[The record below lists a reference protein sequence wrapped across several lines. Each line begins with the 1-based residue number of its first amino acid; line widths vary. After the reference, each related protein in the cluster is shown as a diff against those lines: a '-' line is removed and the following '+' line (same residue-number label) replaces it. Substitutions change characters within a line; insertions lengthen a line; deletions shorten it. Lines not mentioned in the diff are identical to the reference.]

1 MKKTLIL
8 LFALSGFAQADDH
21 AMDTYYA
28 YYGIS
33 TTNPPAVVAAMD
45 KFNASEC
52 GQKTPSTVA
61 LMAETFN
68 GGEAST
74 HTFVVTYEGS
84 KVLDET
90 LAILSTCPDYATFLT
105 EMAEVSVPTEQNLV
119 KAVYEQ
125 GDWTKDTVFAV
136 FEMNIKN
143 EEAYLTAYK
152 KMTDAMVEQGQLT
165 SSYGLERVVAG
176 TDFSHFAFIGG
187 TNVASLMETLALL
200 DMKNPDFAKFQN
212 AVRRNRSIVRRGIV
226 NPVKAWE

>member
-1 MKKTLIL
+1 
-8 LFALSGFAQADDH
+8 
-21 AMDTYYA
+21 MDTYYA

-52 GQKTPSTVA
+52 GQKTPSSVA

-68 GGEAST
+68 GGEEST

-152 KMTDAMVEQGQLT
+152 TMTDKMVAKDQISGA
-165 SSYGLERVVAG
+165 YGVEKVVAG
-176 TDFSHFAFIGG
+176 TDFSHFAFIGAAD
-187 TNVASLMETLALL
+187 TASLMETLALL
-200 DMKNPDFAKFQN
+200 DMKNPDFKEFQT

-226 NPVKAWE
+226 NPIKAWE

>member
-8 LFALSGFAQADDH
+8 LLALSGFAQADDE
-21 AMDTYYA
+21 TYYA
-28 YYGIS
+28 YYGIA

-45 KFNASEC
+45 EFNASEC
-52 GQKTPSTVA
+52 GQKTESTVA
-61 LMAETFN
+61 LMSETFN
-68 GGEAST
+68 GGEPST
-74 HTFVVTYEGS
+74 HTFVVTYNGS

-90 LAILSTCPDYATFLT
+90 LATLSTCPDYATFLT

-152 KMTDAMVEQGQLT
+152 TMTDKMVAKDQISGA
-165 SSYGLERVVAG
+165 YGVEKVVAG
-176 TDFSHFAFIGG
+176 TDFSHFAFIGAAD
-187 TNVASLMETLALL
+187 TASLMETLALL
-200 DMKNPDFAKFQN
+200 DMKNPDFKEFQT

>member
-1 MKKTLIL
+1 MCIR
-8 LFALSGFAQADDH
+8 DR
-21 AMDTYYA
+21 
-28 YYGIS
+28 
-33 TTNPPAVVAAMD
+33 
-45 KFNASEC
+45 FNASEC

-152 KMTDAMVEQGQLT
+152 TMTDKMVAKDQISGA
-165 SSYGLERVVAG
+165 YGVERVVAG

-187 TNVASLMETLALL
+187 SDMANLMATMDLL
-200 DMKNPDFAKFQN
+200 NMDNADFAEFQN
-212 AVRRNRSIVRRGIV
+212 SVR
-226 NPVKAWE
+226 

>member
-1 MKKTLIL
+1 MKKILIL
-8 LFALSGFAQADDH
+8 FFALSGFALADDEI
-21 AMDTYYA
+21 YYA
-28 YYGIS
+28 YFGIA

-52 GQKTPSTVA
+52 GQKSPSTVA

-74 HTFVVTYEGS
+74 HTFVVTYDGS
-84 KVLDET
+84 KVLEDT
-90 LAILSTCPDYATFLT
+90 LAILSTCPDYAEFLT
-105 EMAEVSVPTEQNLV
+105 EMAEISVSTEQNLV

-143 EEAYLTAYK
+143 EDAYLTAYK
-152 KMTDAMVEQGQLT
+152 TMTDKMVAQGQI
-165 SSYGLERVVAG
+165 SGSYGIERVIAG
-176 TDFSHFAFIGG
+176 TDFSHFAFIGAAD
-187 TNVASLMETLALL
+187 VASLMETLAIL
-200 DMKNPDFAKFQN
+200 DMKNPDFKEFQT

>member
-8 LFALSGFAQADDH
+8 LFALSGTALADDH
-21 AMDTYYA
+21 AMNTYYA

-33 TTNPPAVVAAMD
+33 TTNPPAVIAAMD

-90 LAILSTCPDYATFLT
+90 LAILSTCTDYATFLT

-119 KAVYEQ
+119 KAVYEPVSY
-125 GDWTKDTVFAV
+125 TH
-136 FEMNIKN
+136 
-143 EEAYLTAYK
+143 LTLPTIYS
-152 KMTDAMVEQGQLT
+152 V
-165 SSYGLERVVAG
+165 
-176 TDFSHFAFIGG
+176 
-187 TNVASLMETLALL
+187 
-200 DMKNPDFAKFQN
+200 
-212 AVRRNRSIVRRGIV
+212 
-226 NPVKAWE
+226 

>member
-1 MKKTLIL
+1 MKKTLIF
-8 LFALSGFAQADDH
+8 LFALSGFTQADDH
-21 AMDTYYA
+21 SMDTYYA

-68 GGEAST
+68 GGEEST

-105 EMAEVSVPTEQNLV
+105 EMAEISEPTEQNLV
-119 KAVYEQ
+119 KKLYEQ

-143 EEAYLTAYK
+143 EDAYLTAYK
-152 KMTDAMVEQGQLT
+152 KMTDAMVEKGQLT
-165 SSYGLERVVAG
+165 SSYGLERVIAG

-187 TNVASLMETLALL
+187 QNVASLMETLDLL
-200 DMKNPDFAKFQN
+200 DMKNPDFKEFQT

>member
-84 KVLDET
+84 KVK
-90 LAILSTCPDYATFLT
+90 LSYLLLGT
-105 EMAEVSVPTEQNLV
+105 
-119 KAVYEQ
+119 KAQCHY
-125 GDWTKDTVFAV
+125 
-136 FEMNIKN
+136 
-143 EEAYLTAYK
+143 
-152 KMTDAMVEQGQLT
+152 
-165 SSYGLERVVAG
+165 
-176 TDFSHFAFIGG
+176 
-187 TNVASLMETLALL
+187 
-200 DMKNPDFAKFQN
+200 
-212 AVRRNRSIVRRGIV
+212 
-226 NPVKAWE
+226 

>member
-8 LFALSGFAQADDH
+8 LLALSGFAQADDE
-21 AMDTYYA
+21 TYYA
-28 YYGIS
+28 YYGIA

-45 KFNASEC
+45 EFNDSEC
-52 GQKTPSTVA
+52 GQKTESTVA
-61 LMAETFN
+61 LMSETFN
-68 GGEAST
+68 GGEPST
-74 HTFVVTYEGS
+74 HTFVVTYNGS

-90 LAILSTCPDYATFLT
+90 LATLSTCPDYATFLT
-105 EMAEVSVPTEQNLV
+105 EMAEVSIPTEQNLV

-125 GDWTKDTVFAV
+125 GDWTQDTVFAV

-143 EEAYLTAYK
+143 EDAYLTAYK
-152 KMTDAMVEQGQLT
+152 AMTDAMVEQGQLT

-187 TNVASLMETLALL
+187 TNVSSLMETLALL

>member
-1 MKKTLIL
+1 
-8 LFALSGFAQADDH
+8 
-21 AMDTYYA
+21 
-28 YYGIS
+28 
-33 TTNPPAVVAAMD
+33 MD

-152 KMTDAMVEQGQLT
+152 TMTDKMVAQDQISGA
-165 SSYGLERVVAG
+165 YGVERVVAG
-176 TDFSHFAFIGG
+176 TDFSHFAFIGAAD
-187 TNVASLMETLALL
+187 TASLMETLALL
-200 DMKNPDFAKFQN
+200 DMKNPDFKEFQTS
-212 AVRRNRSIVRRGIV
+212 VRRNRSIVRRGIV